1 MRVTILG
8 SGTAVPNA
16 DRFPAGY
23 LVADGGTRVL
33 VDLGPGVLRRA
44 AACGI
49 DLGDIDA
56 VLLTHFHTDHC
67 ADLAAL
73 LFGLRSPRY
82 EGRRPLLVAGAHG
95 LAELLGHLT
104 AAWPWL
110 SPRGFELEVREIGEG
125 GHEIAGLRVE
135 AVRVEHTDASL
146 GYRVTGSNGAVAA
159 FSGDAVY
166 CPALVPLAR
175 GAELFICDSAFPG
188 ALPGPGHMTPAE
200 AGRAAA
206 AAGVHTLV
214 PTHFY
219 PECDGHDLEAEARAE
234 FTGEVVLARDLLS
247 FELAPG
253 RVGHAES

>member
-23 LVADGGTRVL
+23 LVEDGNTRVL
-33 VDLGPGVLRRA
+33 VDLGPGVLRRV

-159 FSGDAVY
+159 FSGDAV
-166 CPALVPLAR
+166 
-175 GAELFICDSAFPG
+175 S
-188 ALPGPGHMTPAE
+188 
-200 AGRAAA
+200 
-206 AAGVHTLV
+206 
-214 PTHFY
+214 
-219 PECDGHDLEAEARAE
+219 
-234 FTGEVVLARDLLS
+234 
-247 FELAPG
+247 
-253 RVGHAES
+253 